1 MYRGLWEN
9 LTLRRIKWPS
19 LLSAPVGA
27 DARVCRIAERVY
39 VHAISKTNVVRS
51 RGLSEKVHVNIR
63 SSSPSLA
70 RGRNVAEFRLNPNA
84 ARQRN
89 LR

>member
-1 MYRGLWEN
+1 MALVIIGPRWRG
-9 LTLRRIKWPS
+9 
-19 LLSAPVGA
+19 
-27 DARVCRIAERVY
+27 RVCRIAGRVY
-39 VHAISKTNVVRS
+39 VHGISEMNAVRS

-70 RGRNVAEFRLNPNA
+70 QGHNIAAFRLNPNA
-84 ARQRN
+84 ARQHN